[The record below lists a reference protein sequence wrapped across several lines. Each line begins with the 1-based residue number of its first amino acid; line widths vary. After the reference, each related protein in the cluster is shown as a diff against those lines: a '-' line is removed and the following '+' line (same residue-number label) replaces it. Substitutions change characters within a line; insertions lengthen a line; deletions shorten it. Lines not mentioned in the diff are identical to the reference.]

1 MAIVARPL
9 LLLKGALQTMVP
21 NKLRIALGVTIAVA
35 LASTG
40 TGLVS
45 FQTLKAGQPTSP
57 DAAVRQPVARLT
69 DDAKE
74 TKKDDADGGEEVP
87 GRDADSDKLQSWNNL
102 RQIGLA
108 MHKYHDTY
116 GHFPTAT
123 IYDKNDKPLFSWRV
137 AILPFIDESELYKDF
152 RQEPWDSAHN
162 KKLLARMPAVYKA
175 PGIKTK
181 KPNTTYY
188 QLIVGKGAIF
198 DGMIEIKIPDIVD
211 CTANTILVI
220 EAEKPV
226 LWSKPE
232 DLTYDPDK
240 PLPKFGGVFADG
252 FNFLSADGTTHFC
265 QKGFDEHRM
274 RAAITRAG
282 GERVD
287 LDNLQP

>member
-1 MAIVARPL
+1 MATVARPL
-9 LLLKGALQTMVP
+9 LSLKGALQTMAP
-21 NKLRIALGVTIAVA
+21 NKLKIAWAGAITVA
-35 LASTG
+35 LASTL

-45 FQTLKAGQPTSP
+45 FQALKAGPPSSP
-57 DAAVRQPVARLT
+57 NAAVRQPVARLT
-69 DDAKE
+69 EDAQE
-74 TKKDDADGGEEVP
+74 TKKDDADSGEEVP
-87 GRDADSDKLQSWNNL
+87 GRDVASDKLQSWNNL

-108 MHKYHDTY
+108 MHKYHDAY
-116 GHFPTAT
+116 GHLPTAT

-137 AILPFIDESELYKDF
+137 AILPFLDESDLYKEF
-152 RQEPWDSAHN
+152 RQERWDSAHN

-175 PGIKTK
+175 PGINTKT
-181 KPNTTYY
+181 PNTTYY
-188 QLIVGKGAIF
+188 QLIAGKGAIF

-211 CTANTILVI
+211 GTANTIMVI

-252 FNFLSADGTTHFC
+252 FNFLSADGAPHFC
-265 QKGFDEHRM
+265 RKEFDEQRM

-282 GERVD
+282 AERVD

>member
-1 MAIVARPL
+1 MA
-9 LLLKGALQTMVP
+9 P
-21 NKLRIALGVTIAVA
+21 NKLKIALGVALAVA

-45 FQTLKAGQPTSP
+45 FQTLKAGPPTFP
-57 DAAVRQPVARLT
+57 NAAVRQPVARLT
-69 DDAKE
+69 DDAAE

-87 GRDADSDKLQSWNNL
+87 GRDAASDKLQSWNNL

-108 MHKYHDTY
+108 MHKYHDTH

-137 AILPFIDESELYKDF
+137 AILPFIDESELYKEF

-162 KKLLARMPAVYKA
+162 KKLLARMPAAYKA
-175 PGIKTK
+175 PGIKTNT
-181 KPNTTYY
+181 PNTTYY
-188 QLIVGKGAIF
+188 QLIAGKGAIF

-211 CTANTILVI
+211 GTANTILVI

-240 PLPKFGGVFADG
+240 PLPKFGGVFTDG
-252 FNFLSADGTTHFC
+252 FNFLSADGATHFC